1 MSSIYGNHNQYDG
14 RRRPTK
20 KTSYS
25 AGDTRLH
32 IMATAAIVNLVMSA
46 VMVALSYLLI
56 SSPDSREIY
65 TKFLFI
71 PVAAFAGAFISFL
84 LHKELV
90 INAACNAAVC
100 LLRLLIFAFFSSSA
114 LLWLV
119 FYLLNAFLGFLAA
132 LVVRTFH

>member
-90 INAACNAAVC
+90 INAACNAASLSADASYFC
-100 LLRLLIFAFFSSSA
+100 GFFLLGAFMA
-114 LLWLV
+114 
-119 FYLLNAFLGFLAA
+119 GFLSA
-132 LVVRTFH
+132 